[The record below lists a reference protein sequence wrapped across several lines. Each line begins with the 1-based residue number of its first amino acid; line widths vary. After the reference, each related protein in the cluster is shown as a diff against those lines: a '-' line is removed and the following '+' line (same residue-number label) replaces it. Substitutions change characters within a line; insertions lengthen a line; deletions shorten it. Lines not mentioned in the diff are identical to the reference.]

1 MIKKGKLHHKDSKN
15 TKLDIEGVDLVPD
28 LRVLCV
34 FVVNISSVNSLSL
47 W

>member
-15 TKLDIEGVDLVPD
+15 TKLGIEGVGLVPD
-28 LRVLCV
+28 LRVLRV

-47 W
+47 L